1 MNTEAFALILGIIV
15 GGMFGAVL
23 ATINDPFF
31 NFQSNVDKR
40 GFIIYNDEVYIVK
53 KVPHDRF
60 VQGNHT
66 IDSNR

>member
-1 MNTEAFALILGIIV
+1 MNIEAVVFFFGIITGIMV
-15 GGMFGAVL
+15 GFIISVV
-23 ATINDPFF
+23 IDPFT
-31 NFQSNVDKR
+31 NFESKVEER
-40 GFIIYNDEVYIVK
+40 GFIVYRDEVYIVK